1 MRRLSALALIG
12 LFAAGC
18 TPAIPVKDAFGVSGQ
33 QPAGPVPPEF
43 AAFNNYDPRVA
54 LLLGEEMCATPY
66 ELQVRKALEAAPG
79 QIVAAT
85 GRCEPY
91 LGPFG
96 KLNPPLG
103 E

>member
-1 MRRLSALALIG
+1 MRILPALALIG
-12 LFAAGC
+12 LLAAGC
-18 TPAIPVKDAFGVSGQ
+18 TPAIPVKEAFGVSGQ
-33 QPAGPVPPEF
+33 QPAGPLPPEF

-54 LLLGEEMCATPY
+54 QLLAEQMCATPY
-66 ELQVRKALEAAPG
+66 KLQVVKALEAAPG

-85 GRCEPY
+85 GRCELY

-96 KLNPPLG
+96 KLNPPLR